1 MELTDELKVLVEAE
15 VGKALQEFERLNK
28 KLEEGKKK
36 SASLGDALDKLS
48 GPSTVLA
55 GALAGAGVAAIKFAG
70 NLEQTQLALEVL
82 LGDAAKATQ
91 IKDEWTQLAAATPF
105 DSADIDE
112 AGKKLLAFDIEAN
125 KVTET
130 LRRIGDI
137 SAATGSSISD
147 IADIYGKAKVQGRLF
162 AEDINQFQGRGIPVL
177 QSLAK
182 VLGVAETEVRDLVSE
197 GKVGFPEL
205 EQAFNLMTDEGG
217 RFNGMMEK
225 LSTSTLGKFNS
236 MVDNAQ
242 LTLASFG
249 DILLPIANDAMD
261 AISGILEELQ
271 GLDDG
276 SKRFIVTATGVTAAI
291 AAAIPVVKGL
301 SVAMAT
307 MAANPVILGITAAG
321 AAVALIAGAASK
333 AAHAYEDY
341 NSELAKTKSAS
352 DSLLSSYANGNT
364 AKQLDETTTKK
375 LIELYPDLRGEV
387 SAYTTTVDE
396 AAKAVAE
403 LNKQKVLDSATA
415 QIAKLQKL
423 DEELSGA
430 TKAYNDAVTELQNA
444 PAPGSWEAMRDG
456 FAGTLDPQ
464 LDVTLAEKEM
474 NRLAKKSEAVRAQ
487 IESALASINHQ
498 LSGYNI
504 IELPPVTVT
513 VTTDEDG
520 NEQAEDELN
529 KTGKNLLKTWQQ
541 WWTEIT
547 KVGDGS
553 FETGVQAGRM
563 YVEGMERELAN
574 STAIAEALGKSLDME
589 AILDSQMSQIEGDL
603 EKLLAITADKVANGD
618 IFEIKD
624 DSVKALVAQY
634 EKLAEKYKKLE
645 EAKNKALVT
654 EELDQMREAVDRLGM
669 SEEELLEVEK
679 QLAVARLEGLGATE
693 AQVEE
698 YKKLFDQLNSKGED
712 DPFSSWQE
720 ALEALISDAAMQL
733 EGMSQQMADMLGNL
747 TVQIAGI
754 SLDGLMGGLDAV
766 GQALGEGKDAAEA
779 WNDAMTQMAM
789 QLLENLPNMFL
800 QAGLQL
806 IAQGQWP
813 LGLGFIAAAG
823 STAIISGYT
832 KGKIAKEKEE
842 AEANA
847 TGGVY
852 GGGESYRAFAKG
864 GAFTN
869 SIVTEPTHFRFAKG
883 GGFGLGLMGEAGPEA
898 IMPLK
903 RAADGSLGVSAEGF
917 GGGDVAMMM
926 KVVIN
931 NYSSENVTATEK
943 EGEGGERQLEITIGS
958 MINKHITSG
967 KADKSL
973 GSRYGLKA
981 KGV

>member
-15 VGKALQEFERLNK
+15 VGKALQEFDRLNK
-28 KLEEGKKK
+28 KVDEGKKK
-36 SASLGDALDKLS
+36 TASLGDALDKLS

-125 KVTET
+125 KVTDT

-276 SKRFIVTATGVTAAI
+276 SKRFIVTTGGVAAAI
-291 AAAIPVVKGL
+291 AAAIPIVKGL

-307 MAANPVILGITAAG
+307 LAANPVILGITAAG

-352 DSLLSSYANGNT
+352 DNLLSSYANGNT
-364 AKQLDETTTKK
+364 AKQLDETTTRD
-375 LIELYPDLRGEV
+375 LIALYPELRGEV
-387 SAYTTTVDE
+387 SAYSTTVEE
-396 AAKAVAE
+396 AAKAVEE

-423 DEELSGA
+423 DEGLSEAQRSWESAKEWSEKGTSGILSALTTLGGGDAAAVMADAERRMESLGEKSGRVRDEINAALAAIGHRLEGYSIVEL
-430 TKAYNDAVTELQNA
+430 
-444 PAPGSWEAMRDG
+444 PAPEIPVEEVAAELDKVVVELDK
-456 FAGTLDPQ
+456 AGGD
-464 LDVTLAEKEM
+464 A
-474 NRLAKKSEAVRAQ
+474 
-487 IESALASINHQ
+487 
-498 LSGYNI
+498 
-504 IELPPVTVT
+504 
-513 VTTDEDG
+513 
-520 NEQAEDELN
+520 
-529 KTGKNLLKTWQQ
+529 LKTWQQ

-553 FETGVQAGRM
+553 FDSGLQAGQM
-563 YVEGMERELAN
+563 YVAGMEQELAN

-603 EKLLAITADKVANGD
+603 EKLLAITADKVAGGD
-618 IFEIKD
+618 IFEID
-624 DSVKALVAQY
+624 DKSVNELI
-634 EKLAEKYKKLE
+634 EKYRELA

-669 SEEELLEVEK
+669 SEAELLEVEK

-693 AQVEE
+693 AQIEE

-712 DPFSSWQE
+712 DPFSSWE
-720 ALEALISDAAMQL
+720 EKLGGLMENALMQL
-733 EGMSQQMADMLGNL
+733 EGMSQQMAEMMGGFV
-747 TVQIAGI
+747 VQFANIG
-754 SLDGLMGGLDAV
+754 LDGLMGGLDAV

-779 WNDAMTQMAM
+779 WNNAMTQMAM
-789 QLLENLPNMFL
+789 QLLENLPTMFL

-806 IAQGQWP
+806 IAQGQWA
-813 LGLGFIAAAG
+813 LGLGFVAAAG
-823 STAIISGYT
+823 STALISGFT
-832 KGKIAKEKEE
+832 KGKVAQAEE
-842 AEANA
+842 SAEANA

-926 KVVIN
+926 KVIVN
-931 NYSSENVTATEK
+931 NYSSEKVEAK
-943 EGEGGERQLEITIGS
+943 ESQGEGGERQLEITIGS
-958 MINKHITSG
+958 MINKHISSG

>member
-15 VGKALQEFERLNK
+15 VGKALQEFDRLNK
-28 KLEEGKKK
+28 KLDEGKKK
-36 SASLGDALDKLS
+36 TASLGDALDKLS

-182 VLGVAETEVRDLVSE
+182 VLGVAESEVRDLVSE
-197 GKVGFPEL
+197 GKVGFFEL

-217 RFNGMMEK
+217 RFEGMMEK

-276 SKRFIVTATGVTAAI
+276 SKRFIVTTGGVAAAI
-291 AAAIPVVKGL
+291 AAAIPIVKGL
-301 SVAMAT
+301 STAMAAL
-307 MAANPVILGITAAG
+307 AANPVILGITAAG

-341 NSELAKTKSAS
+341 NSELVKTKSAS
-352 DSLLSSYANGNT
+352 DSLLSSYADGNT
-364 AKQLDETTTKK
+364 EKQLDETTTKK
-375 LIELYPDLRGEV
+375 LIELYPELRGEI

-396 AAKAVAE
+396 AAKAIAE
-403 LNKQKVLDSATA
+403 LNKQKVLDSATV
-415 QIAKLQKL
+415 QVEKLRRL
-423 DEELSGA
+423 DEQLSEATHAYNQYFEAQKDNLASAEAFGNYEWANGIRDRLNTLQSEMDSFAGKSESLREQIELALAGINHELSGYSFVELPSPQIP
-430 TKAYNDAVTELQNA
+430 TEDIETELNRVTEELNDA
-444 PAPGSWEAMRDG
+444 
-456 FAGTLDPQ
+456 
-464 LDVTLAEKEM
+464 
-474 NRLAKKSEAVRAQ
+474 
-487 IESALASINHQ
+487 
-498 LSGYNI
+498 
-504 IELPPVTVT
+504 
-513 VTTDEDG
+513 
-520 NEQAEDELN
+520 
-529 KTGKNLLKTWQQ
+529 GKDALKTWQQ

-547 KVGDGS
+547 KVGNGS
-553 FETGVQAGRM
+553 FDSGLQAGQL
-563 YVEGMERELAN
+563 YVAGMEQELAN
-574 STAIAEALGKSLDME
+574 STAIAEALGKSLDMSD
-589 AILDSQMSQIEGDL
+589 IWDKQMKQIEGDL
-603 EKLLAITADKVANGD
+603 EKLLAISADKIANEE
-618 IFEIKD
+618 IFKID
-624 DSVKALVAQY
+624 DNSINELIQQYKELKRVKNEATVTD
-634 EKLAEKYKKLE
+634 ELE
-645 EAKNKALVT
+645 
-654 EELDQMREAVDRLGM
+654 DMREAVERLGM
-669 SEEELLEVEK
+669 SQEELLEKEK
-679 QLAVARLEGLGATE
+679 QLAVARLEGLDATE
-693 AQVEE
+693 AQIEE
-698 YKKLFDQLNSKGED
+698 YKKLFDELNKGQDGED

-720 ALEALISDAAMQL
+720 KLGSFISDAAMQL

-766 GQALGEGKDAAEA
+766 GEALGKGENAAEA

-823 STAIISGYT
+823 STALISGYT
-832 KGKIAKEKEE
+832 KGKIAKEEEE

-852 GGGESYRAFAKG
+852 GGGETYRAFARG

-903 RAADGSLGVSAEGF
+903 RAADGSLGVSAEGL
-917 GGGDVAMMM
+917 GGGNVAMMM
-926 KVVIN
+926 KVIIN
-931 NYSSENVTATEK
+931 NYSSEKVEAK
-943 EGEGGERQLEITIGS
+943 ESQGEGGERQLEITIGS
-958 MINKHITSG
+958 MINKHISSG

>member
-1 MELTDELKVLVEAE
+1 MELTDELKVLVEVE
-15 VGKALQEFERLNK
+15 VGKALQEFDRLNK
-28 KLEEGKKK
+28 KVDEGKKK
-36 SASLGDALDKLS
+36 TASLGDALDKLS

-125 KVTET
+125 KVTDT

-276 SKRFIVTATGVTAAI
+276 SKRFIVTTGGVAAAI
-291 AAAIPVVKGL
+291 AAAIPIVKGL
-301 SVAMAT
+301 STAMAA

-364 AKQLDETTTKK
+364 EKQLDETTTRK
-375 LIELYPDLRGEV
+375 LIELYPELRGEV

-396 AAKAVAE
+396 ATKAVAE
-403 LNKQKVLDSATA
+403 LNKQKVLDSATV
-415 QIAKLQKL
+415 QVEKLRRL
-423 DEELSGA
+423 DEQLSEATHAYNEYFEAQKDNLASAEAFGNYEWANGIRGKLNTLQSEMDSFAGKSESLREQIELALAGINHELSG
-430 TKAYNDAVTELQNA
+430 YSFV
-444 PAPGSWEAMRDG
+444 
-456 FAGTLDPQ
+456 
-464 LDVTLAEKEM
+464 
-474 NRLAKKSEAVRAQ
+474 
-487 IESALASINHQ
+487 
-498 LSGYNI
+498 
-504 IELPPVTVT
+504 ELPPP
-513 VTTDEDG
+513 
-520 NEQAEDELN
+520 QISAEDIETELN
-529 KTGKNLLKTWQQ
+529 RVTEELDDAGKDALKTWQQ

-547 KVGDGS
+547 KVGSGS
-553 FETGVQAGRM
+553 FDSGLQAGQM
-563 YVEGMERELAN
+563 YVAGMEQELVN
-574 STAIAEALGKSLDME
+574 STAIAEALGKSLDMSE
-589 AILDSQMSQIEGDL
+589 IWDKQMKQIEGDL
-603 EKLLAITADKVANGD
+603 EKLLAISADKIANGEVFK
-618 IFEIKD
+618 ID
-624 DSVKALVAQY
+624 DSSINELIQQYKELKRVKNEATVTD
-634 EKLAEKYKKLE
+634 ELE
-645 EAKNKALVT
+645 
-654 EELDQMREAVDRLGM
+654 DMREAVERLGM
-669 SEEELLEVEK
+669 SQEELLEKEK
-679 QLAVARLEGLGATE
+679 QLAVARLEGLDATE
-693 AQVEE
+693 AQIEE
-698 YKKLFDQLNSKGED
+698 YKKLFDELNKGQDGED

-720 ALEALISDAAMQL
+720 KLGSFISDAAMQL
-733 EGMSQQMADMLGNL
+733 EGMSQQMAEMVGNL

-766 GQALGEGKDAAEA
+766 GEALGKGEDAAEA

-823 STAIISGYT
+823 STALISGYT
-832 KGKIAKEKEE
+832 KGKIAKEEE
-842 AEANA
+842 ETEANA

-869 SIVTEPTHFRFAKG
+869 SIVTEPTNFRFAKG

-903 RAADGSLGVSAEGF
+903 RAADGSLGVSAEGL
-917 GGGDVAMMM
+917 GGGNVAMMM

-958 MINKHITSG
+958 MINKHISSG

>member
-28 KLEEGKKK
+28 KLDEGKKK

-82 LGDAAKATQ
+82 LGDAAKASQ

-261 AISGILEELQ
+261 AISGILGELQ

-333 AAHAYEDY
+333 AAHAYQDY

-364 AKQLDETTTKK
+364 AKQLDETTTRD
-375 LIELYPDLRGEV
+375 LIALYPELRGEV
-387 SAYTTTVDE
+387 SAYSTTVEE
-396 AAKAVAE
+396 AAKAVEE

-423 DEELSGA
+423 EDKLEKAAETYDKVKKKRDEYYSDPVRMMNWNEGSVIDTQFQGA
-430 TKAYNDAVTELQNA
+430 EDAVKNLTKKL
-444 PAPGSWEAMRDG
+444 EAGR
-456 FAGTLDPQ
+456 TQ
-464 LDVTLAEKEM
+464 V
-474 NRLAKKSEAVRAQ
+474 EA
-487 IESALASINHQ
+487 ALSSINHG
-498 LSGYNI
+498 LEEWNI
-504 IELPPVTVT
+504 VELPAPEIPVEEVA
-513 VTTDEDG
+513 
-520 NEQAEDELN
+520 AELDKVVVELD
-529 KTGKNLLKTWQQ
+529 KAGGDALKTWQQ

-553 FETGVQAGRM
+553 FETGVQAGQL

-589 AILDSQMSQIEGDL
+589 AILNSQMSQIEGDL
-603 EKLLAITADKVANGD
+603 EKLLAITADKIAGGD
-618 IFEIKD
+618 IFEID
-624 DSVKALVAQY
+624 DKSVNELI
-634 EKLAEKYKKLE
+634 EKYRELA
-645 EAKNKALVT
+645 EAKNKTLVT

-669 SEEELLEVEK
+669 SEAELLEVEK

-693 AQVEE
+693 TQIEE

-712 DPFSSWQE
+712 DPFSSWE
-720 ALEALISDAAMQL
+720 EKLGGLVENALMQL
-733 EGMSQQMADMLGNL
+733 EGMSQQMAEMVGGFV
-747 TVQIAGI
+747 VQFANI

-779 WNDAMTQMAM
+779 WNNAMTQMAM
-789 QLLENLPNMFL
+789 QLLENLPTMFL

-806 IAQGQWP
+806 IAQGQWA
-813 LGLGFIAAAG
+813 LGLGFVAAAG
-823 STAIISGYT
+823 STALISGFT
-832 KGKIAKEKEE
+832 KGKVAQAKEN

-852 GGGESYRAFAKG
+852 GGGESYRAFARG

-903 RAADGSLGVSAEGF
+903 RAADGSLGVSAEGL
-917 GGGDVAMMM
+917 GGGNVAMMM
-926 KVVIN
+926 KVIVN
-931 NYSSENVTATEK
+931 NYSSEKVEAK
-943 EGEGGERQLEITIGS
+943 ESQGEDGERQLEITIGS

>member
-15 VGKALQEFERLNK
+15 VGKALQEFDRLNK
-28 KLEEGKKK
+28 KVDEGKKK
-36 SASLGDALDKLS
+36 TASLGDALDKLS

-276 SKRFIVTATGVTAAI
+276 SKRFIVTTGGVAAAI
-291 AAAIPVVKGL
+291 AAAIPIVKGL
-301 SVAMAT
+301 SAAMAA

-341 NSELAKTKSAS
+341 NAELAKTKSAS
-352 DSLLSSYANGNT
+352 DSLLSSYADGNT
-364 AKQLDETTTKK
+364 EKQLDETTTKK
-375 LIELYPDLRGEV
+375 LIELYPELRGEV

-403 LNKQKVLDSATA
+403 LNKQKVLDSASV
-415 QIAKLQKL
+415 QIEKLRQL
-423 DEELSGA
+423 DRELSEA
-430 TKAYNDAVTELQNA
+430 THAYNDAVTALENA
-444 PAPGSWEAMRDG
+444 PDPGSWEAMRDG
-456 FAGTLDPQ
+456 FAGTFDPQ
-464 LDVTLAEKEM
+464 KDVMLAEQEM
-474 NRLAKKSEAVRAQ
+474 NRIAGKSESVRSQ
-487 IESALASINHQ
+487 IESALASINHE

-520 NEQAEDELN
+520 NEQAENELN
-529 KTGKNLLKTWQQ
+529 KTGENLLKTWQQ

-547 KVGDGS
+547 KVGNGS
-553 FETGVQAGRM
+553 FDSGLQAGQM
-563 YVEGMERELAN
+563 YVAGMEQELTN
-574 STAIAEALGKSLDME
+574 STAIAEALGKSLDMSE
-589 AILDSQMSQIEGDL
+589 IWDKQMKQIEGDL
-603 EKLLAITADKVANGD
+603 EKLLAITEDKIANGE
-618 IFEIKD
+618 IFKVD
-624 DSVKALVAQY
+624 DKSINELIQRYKELKQVKNEAAVTD
-634 EKLAEKYKKLE
+634 ELE
-645 EAKNKALVT
+645 DMRKAVEQLN
-654 EELDQMREAVDRLGM
+654 M
-669 SEEELLEVEK
+669 SQEELLETEK

-693 AQVEE
+693 AQIEE
-698 YKKLFDQLNSKGED
+698 YKRLFDELNKGED
-712 DPFSSWQE
+712 TPFSSWEE
-720 ALEALISDAAMQL
+720 ALGTFISDSAMQL

-754 SLDGLMGGLDAV
+754 SLDGLMGGLNAV
-766 GQALGEGKDAAEA
+766 GEALGKGENAAEA

-832 KGKIAKEKEE
+832 KGKIAKEEEE

-852 GGGESYRAFAKG
+852 GGGKTYRAFAKG

-883 GGFGLGLMGEAGPEA
+883 GSFGLGLMGEAGPEA

-903 RAADGSLGVSAEGF
+903 RTADGSLGVSAEGL
-917 GGGDVAMMM
+917 GGGNVAMMM

-943 EGEGGERQLEITIGS
+943 EGVGGEKQLEITIGS
-958 MINKHITSG
+958 MINKHISSG

>member
-15 VGKALQEFERLNK
+15 VGKALQEFERLIK
-28 KLEEGKKK
+28 KLDEGKKK
-36 SASLGDALDKLS
+36 TASLGDALDKLS

-125 KVTET
+125 KVTDT

-291 AAAIPVVKGL
+291 AAAIPIVKGL
-301 SVAMAT
+301 SAAMAA

-341 NSELAKTKSAS
+341 NSELVKTKSAS

-423 DEELSGA
+423 EDKLEEAAETYDKVKKKRDEYYSDPVRMMNWNEGSVIDTQFQGA
-430 TKAYNDAVTELQNA
+430 EDAVKNLTKKL
-444 PAPGSWEAMRDG
+444 EAGRI
-456 FAGTLDPQ
+456 Q
-464 LDVTLAEKEM
+464 V
-474 NRLAKKSEAVRAQ
+474 EA
-487 IESALASINHQ
+487 ALSSINHG
-498 LSGYNI
+498 LEEWNI
-504 IELPPVTVT
+504 VELPAPEIPVEEVA
-513 VTTDEDG
+513 
-520 NEQAEDELN
+520 AELDKVVVGLD
-529 KTGKNLLKTWQQ
+529 KAGGDALKTWQQ

-574 STAIAEALGKSLDME
+574 STTIAEALGKSLDME

-618 IFEIKD
+618 IFEID
-624 DSVKALVAQY
+624 DKSVNELI
-634 EKLAEKYKKLE
+634 EKYKDLKR
-645 EAKNKALVT
+645 AKNEALVT
-654 EELDQMREAVDRLGM
+654 EELDQMREAVGRLGM

-720 ALEALISDAAMQL
+720 KLEKFISDAAMQL

-766 GQALGEGKDAAEA
+766 GEALGKGEDAAEA

-832 KGKIAKEKEE
+832 KGKIAKEKED
-842 AEANA
+842 AEENA
-847 TGGVY
+847 LGGVY
-852 GGGESYRAFAKG
+852 GGGETYRAFARG

-903 RAADGSLGVSAEGF
+903 RAADGSLGVSAEGL
-917 GGGDVAMMM
+917 GGGTVVAM
-926 KVVIN
+926 KVVVN
-931 NYSSENVTATEK
+931 NYSSEKVEAK
-943 EGEGGERQLEITIGS
+943 EIQGKGGERQLEITIGS
-958 MINKHITSG
+958 MINKHISSG